1 VDYDLSAVLMLDDRS
16 TYVSLA
22 RDTSHQQYAQFFA
35 ALAGAA
41 GQVTGQ
47 HVEVADLI
55 PRIADPDGMLGAED
69 EGGMATFLS
78 MPLKARG
85 RIVGVLG
92 LSSATK
98 NAFGETSLST
108 LRLVESPAALVIE
121 NARLSGGVLS

>member
-1 VDYDLSAVLMLDDRS
+1 
-16 TYVSLA
+16 
-22 RDTSHQQYAQFFA
+22 
-35 ALAGAA
+35 
-41 GQVTGQ
+41 VTGQ
-47 HVEVADLI
+47 HVDVADLV
-55 PRIADPDGMLGAED
+55 PRIADPDGMLGSED

-98 NAFGETSLST
+98 NAFGETSLNT

-121 NARLSGGVLS
+121 NARLSGGVLG

>member
-1 VDYDLSAVLMLDDRS
+1 MKNGSATSSYAARRIEYAFLDGTKESSKELD
-16 TYVSLA
+16 
-22 RDTSHQQYAQFFA
+22 
-35 ALAGAA
+35 
-41 GQVTGQ
+41 
-47 HVEVADLI
+47 VADLV
-55 PRIADPDGMLGAED
+55 PRIADPDRMLGAED

-98 NAFGETSLST
+98 NAFGETSLNT

-121 NARLSGGVLS
+121 NARLSGGVLG